1 MVNYRKAYEWGKTR
15 LEVADVPE
23 EALNARLLLEHV
35 CGTRHNDLYV
45 NSERKL
51 TGDEER
57 EYENLI
63 RLRAQRVPLQHLTG
77 HQEFMGLDFIVNRDV
92 LIPRQD
98 TEILVEEALIAVSD
112 SDRVLDLCTGSGCVL
127 LSLMCYK
134 NNIIG
139 VGSDISVAALKV
151 AKENYER
158 LSDRIN
164 GKASFIQSD
173 VYENINGM
181 FDVILANPPYIK
193 SSDIEQLMP
202 EVRDHDPIL
211 ALDGGEDGLDIYRR
225 IIEGCDTH
233 LENEGKLIM
242 EIGFDQA
249 QDVMDILE
257 KNYFDDIRIIKDLA
271 GLDRVVYARK
281 ER

>member
-1 MVNYRKAYEWGKTR
+1 MNYRKAYEWGKTR
-15 LEVADVPE
+15 LDVASVPE

-35 CGTRHNDLYV
+35 CGTCHNDLYA
-45 NSERKL
+45 NSERVL
-51 TGDEER
+51 TEEEER

-63 RLRAQRVPLQHLTG
+63 RLRVQRVPLQHLTG
-77 HQEFMGLDFIVNRDV
+77 HQEFMGIDFVVNRDV

-127 LSLMCYK
+127 LSLMCFK
-134 NNIIG
+134 NNITG
-139 VGSDISVAALKV
+139 VGSDISEAALKV

-158 LSDRIN
+158 LSGRIN
-164 GKASFIQSD
+164 GKASFIKSD
-173 VYENINGM
+173 VYENITGL

-193 SSDIEQLMP
+193 SSDIEHLMP
-202 EVRDHDPIL
+202 EVKDHDPIT
-211 ALDGGEDGLDIYRR
+211 ALDGGEDGLDFYRR
-225 IIEGCDTH
+225 IIEESDAH